1 MKTARCTVVPT
12 VALCALLTLGG
23 CGEDEGGADDT
34 SAGPG
39 TSVGGGPGDQRPGI
53 PAALIGSWS
62 GGITDGYRSSVYS
75 FNGDGKYSMDIKDV
89 RITGRFSVSGNQ
101 LTTYPD
107 AGMGHTYQ
115 WGIGQDGYLYLDGE
129 SYVPFN

>member
-1 MKTARCTVVPT
+1 MLVPT
-12 VALCALLTLGG
+12 VALCALLTLAG
-23 CGEDEGGADDT
+23 CGGGGADGT
-34 SAGPG
+34 SAGLG
-39 TSVGGGPGDQRPGI
+39 VSADDGPADQGAAI

-62 GGITDGYRSSVYS
+62 GGISDGFRSSVYS
-75 FNGDGKYSMDIKDV
+75 FNGDGSYSMDIKGV

-107 AGMGHTYQ
+107 VGPGRTYQ